1 MNKNLVVVCI
11 YNLCLIA
18 GTAYLVQ
25 WYDWSP
31 WWFILTLLLVCA
43 DFHTGKPD

>member
-11 YNLCLIA
+11 YNLCLLS

-25 WYDWSP
+25 WHDWSP
-31 WWFILTLLLVCA
+31 WWFVLTFIACA
-43 DFHTGKPD
+43 NCHIKSN